1 MKVFLFLNK
10 KIKCGK
16 RYIFDFK
23 LMKVKDIVNNKE
35 LINREKQ
42 YTLKFLRILVDSYI
56 REINNKLELS
66 SN

>member
-1 MKVFLFLNK
+1 
-10 KIKCGK
+10 
-16 RYIFDFK
+16 
-23 LMKVKDIVNNKE
+23 MKVKDIVNNKE